1 MNFVMDIACKKCL
14 QQMVLKTTG
23 RIRLKLLI
31 RIRQDSSDPDMR
43 GNGFV
48 ANTAHT
54 ALVKYK

>member
-14 QQMVLKTTG
+14 QKMVLKTTG

-43 GNGFV
+43 GNGV
-48 ANTAHT
+48 V
-54 ALVKYK
+54 LLLILRIPR